1 MSRLTSLSPAALKAM
16 FSPESDDTLITL
28 LTITYMPPR
37 PAPQVETSIRICD
50 GYTKRISET
59 ARDVVYGVT
68 NKGNDFIFLPINITL
83 PSEEDAS
90 APKCSITINDVT
102 QYITPI
108 IRQINSPPKV
118 TMELALASTL
128 DPEHANYAP
137 NTNPEVSFTGFYI
150 TNFTYNAETVQAE
163 LSMINYASEPFPAY
177 AFTPAYFPGL
187 F

>member
-28 LTITYMPPR
+28 LTIYSTSTPD
-37 PAPQVETSIRICD
+37 ANSIRLCD

-68 NKGNDFIFLPINITL
+68 NKGKDFIFLPINITL

-102 QYITPI
+102 RYITPI
-108 IRQINSPPKV
+108 IRTITSPPKV
-118 TMELALASTL
+118 IMELALASTL
-128 DPEHANYAP
+128 DPTHANYAP
-137 NTNPEVSFTGFYI
+137 NTNPEVSFSGFYI
-150 TNFTYNAETVQAE
+150 TNFTYNAESVQAE

-177 AFTPAYFPGL
+177 GFTPAYFPGL

>member
-28 LTITYMPPR
+28 LTIYTTNTPD
-37 PAPQVETSIRICD
+37 ANSIRICD

-59 ARDVVYGVT
+59 DRDVVYGVT
-68 NKGNDFIFLPINITL
+68 SRNNNYIFLPVNITL
-83 PSEEDAS
+83 PSEEDSA

-102 QYITPI
+102 RYLTPI
-108 IRQINSPPKV
+108 IRTINSPPKV
-118 TMELALASTL
+118 IMELALASTL
-128 DPEHANYAP
+128 DPQHANYAP
-137 NTNPEVSFTGFYI
+137 NTNPEVSFSGFYI